1 MIITIISLSHRPQFE
16 VSADISMAVLRQMV
30 AHKFG
35 YQAIGVPHSFIGIL
49 N

>member
-16 VSADISMAVLRQMV
+16 VSADISNAVLRQMV

-35 YQAIGVPHSFIGIL
+35 YQSIGVPHSWIGVL
-49 N
+49 K